1 MELFE
6 NKRKK
11 QQFILSYITFM
22 MNGMLAL
29 SIGSLL
35 PFIRDARG
43 LEYTFCG
50 MLVSLH
56 SVGNLLSSFFAGA
69 LAVKIGRKKS
79 ILLFNASYALAYLII
94 LIGGNPVCLALAFIL
109 TGMARGATSNFSNMT
124 INNLAPGQAWI
135 LNGLHA
141 MFSVGAFLF
150 PIFLTVLTAGA
161 VGRWRIACVFMLAM
175 GILSWLLYRAM
186 PVDEMP
192 QLMEKVHRDG
202 GREGTERGNKENA
215 DRINSGRENADRIN
229 SGRENVDRIN
239 SGREN
244 ADRINSRENVN
255 RIDGDRE
262 SEEGKVSGRKTEDNT
277 GVGKDGK
284 RSGSFFGEPMFI
296 LCTATLFFYLCVEQG
311 VIGWLVT
318 YFKDTGLLN
327 PSLSQIMA
335 SVQWVMILAGR
346 LTTAYLSTRLEKTK
360 LLRVM
365 GIGLIVFFLV
375 LITGRTTPQ
384 IVIGIMGFGYS
395 MAGIYPTTVSFAGKL
410 IQKYPLSWSFML
422 TIASLGSILMPSV
435 IGRIAESAGIFYGM
449 SSLVVVIVI
458 DMALIIGLTAYRK
471 RKEAMDKCM

>member
-1 MELFE
+1 MEFLSD
-6 NKRKK
+6 KRKK
-11 QQFILSYITFM
+11 QQFIFSYVTFM
-22 MNGMLAL
+22 LNGMLAL
-29 SIGSLL
+29 SVGSLL

-50 MLVSLH
+50 LLVSLH

-69 LAVKIGRKKS
+69 LAVKIGRKSS
-79 ILLFNASYALAYLII
+79 ILLFNACYALSYLLI
-94 LIGGNPVCLALAFIL
+94 LLGGNGVWLVAAFLL
-109 TGMARGATSNFSNMT
+109 TGMARGATSNFSNVT

-150 PIFLTVLTAGA
+150 PVLLTVLTADSA
-161 VGRWRIACVFMLAM
+161 GRWQTACGFMLAM
-175 GILSWLLYRAM
+175 GILSWILYSVM
-186 PVDEMP
+186 PVDEVRKP
-192 QLMEKVHRDG
+192 QEMGKKYRNKAG
-202 GREGTERGNKENA
+202 GRGEEKKREDGAVSNGNTGNEIAEDRKAGDGSAKKGTEK
-215 DRINSGRENADRIN
+215 DGREKAGN
-229 SGRENVDRIN
+229 
-239 SGREN
+239 
-244 ADRINSRENVN
+244 
-255 RIDGDRE
+255 RE
-262 SEEGKVSGRKTEDNT
+262 SEGLMRFWK
-277 GVGKDGK
+277 
-284 RSGSFFGEPMFI
+284 EPMFL

-318 YFKDTGLLN
+318 YFKDMGLLN
-327 PSLSQIMA
+327 GSLSQIMA

-346 LTTAYLSTRLEKTK
+346 LSTAYLSTRLDKTK

-365 GIGLIVFFLV
+365 GVGLILFFLV

-422 TIASLGSILMPSV
+422 TMASFGSILMPSV

-449 SSLVVVIVI
+449 SSIVVVIVI

-471 RKEAMDKCM
+471 RRGTL